1 MFYDCA
7 PKEKKN
13 GSIDVH
19 PLLDEIRTCIETTLE
34 DERAARE
41 VMFETLRNHVD
52 HLRSKD
58 VYVIKSMAQVD
69 DDQCAYGHIIF
80 YLLFAHF

>member
-1 MFYDCA
+1 M
-7 PKEKKN
+7 
-13 GSIDVH
+13 
-19 PLLDEIRTCIETTLE
+19 L
-34 DERAARE
+34 
-41 VMFETLRNHVD
+41 ETLHNHVN

-69 DDQCAYGHIIF
+69 DDDCAYIHIIF